1 MITKTTHMPINFLFH
16 SNGEVF
22 FFYYKV
28 LHGQKHVF
36 SNFFLKKKFI
46 AQSNE
51 ILPQ

>member
-1 MITKTTHMPINFLFH
+1 MPINFLFH

-22 FFYYKV
+22 FQKNHV
-28 LHGQKHVF
+28 LHGQKHIF
-36 SNFFLKKKFI
+36 FNFFLKNNFI